1 MAVQTAAGT
10 TIGISAATPAT
21 FNATGYNAL
30 NFTTIGEVTDGGTHG
45 RVYAEVTHNPI
56 GSRGTQKFKGSFNEG
71 NKTLQLAL
79 DVDDAGQVL
88 AKTALNDDDDY
99 SFGVT
104 YPDGSMDCFQAKV
117 MSFTKTVSTVDSIVT
132 ATIELSITT
141 NSAGVGIVEV
151 SASSAP

>member
-21 FNATGYNAL
+21 FNATGYAAL
-30 NFTTIGEVTDGGTHG
+30 NFTTIGEITDGGTHG

-99 SFGVT
+99 SFAVT

-141 NSAGVGIVEV
+141 NSAGVGIVEI

>member
-21 FNATGYNAL
+21 FNATGYAAL
-30 NFTTIGEVTDGGTHG
+30 SFTTIGEVTDGGTHG

-56 GSRGTQKFKGSFNEG
+56 ASRGTQKFKGSFNEG

-88 AKTALNDDDDY
+88 ANTALNDDDDY

-117 MSFTKTVSTVDSIVT
+117 MSFTKSVSTVDSIVT

-141 NSAGVGIVEV
+141 NSDGVGIVEV
-151 SASSAP
+151 TASSAP

>member
-21 FNATGYNAL
+21 FDATGYTAL
-30 NFTTIGEVTDGGTHG
+30 NFTTIGEITDGGTHG
-45 RVYAEVTHNPI
+45 RVYAEVPHNPI
-56 GSRGTQKFKGSFNEG
+56 GSRGTQKLKGSFNEG

-79 DVDDAGQVL
+79 DYDDDGQSL
-88 AKTALNDDDDY
+88 AKVALDDDDDY
-99 SFGVT
+99 SFAVT
-104 YPDGSMDCFQAKV
+104 YPDGSIDYFQAKV
-117 MSFTKTVSTVDSIVT
+117 MSFTKTVSTVDSIVA